1 MNTVSNIQEGI
12 TNMLS
17 VGAKGSGFDSVTLP
31 LPVAGEE
38 VLVCTTPDLVDRV
51 HPGVHEPPVTD
62 DAIVGESEEVHTSFA
77 RARGI
82 LRGLKLIL
90 AHHGASQSVIDSF
103 ETQAMAYLDVES
115 EATFFKRAK
124 YLTVAPM
131 ARYLECEAPKQ
142 PDLAWSPIGQYRN
155 WAKTRLRVFS
165 RKNTHLWYSFLQGKR
180 CALPLSSDLVLTTY
194 KEHREAMDRPDPIDD
209 ETHDRVMKELKPVLE
224 KIRQTLQ
231 SVYSTAGR
239 EDDWITPEET
249 HHVASTKA
257 SYEKSRAGGGQL
269 GALLRTVPQ
278 LQKCNPL
285 NHVRSVVGRRDPDL
299 VRMVFY
305 PRAVISGRV
314 ELNVVI
320 EEYEYP
326 GGESEWF
333 DNVRKTCVSYAA
345 EQRTLKATI
354 QAVLEPLKVRVISKG
369 NAGPYYASKR
379 LQKALHDVLR
389 GMDCFRLI
397 GQPLGATDLY
407 DLAVNSVQVGT
418 GRDEWFSIDYSAATD
433 KLSARLSASILGF
446 LLENQDPA
454 MVNLWQS
461 VLAPHMCE
469 YPFPY
474 DESVLPVQQRNGQ
487 LMGSVLSF
495 PILCIANLGLYLSV
509 IAKDPRPLSEKLK
522 GVLVNG
528 DDMLYVAPRSLW
540 DDHVALGRAVGLEM
554 SPGKAYHHPVYANA
568 NSACYHFDLSR
579 FNHVDRYEDTD
590 LLIRGPRRRGGGEFW
605 WTAQSQSSSPYYI
618 PFLNVGL
625 FFGQNKVLG
634 NDTEEEEQAKSYTSV
649 IDRLLSGAL
658 PGKAC
663 DILAMYLK
671 RHKSQI
677 KEETENGMRN
687 LFLPISHGGMGITKP
702 DGWKSDIT
710 LLQRVMAYQ
719 SFRETPYAIVSEL
732 PLERQ
737 HLEGSLKEAPQP
749 LRAPWLANQSEDGGF
764 EPVLFRSRFTKNAGR
779 AKRTLS
785 AFRNGGELP
794 RVMSDTMLRFPA
806 YVTSTARPGVA
817 YIARHPT
824 PGLFNKKTQ
833 RDWFNA
839 SIDEA
844 VEEEERTICS
854 GSLEQTER
862 ECLWDLMRAHP
873 RTFSDVSLQYGFEGL
888 VRVRREDALEP
899 ETV

>member
-1 MNTVSNIQEGI
+1 MIG
-12 TNMLS
+12 

-31 LPVAGEE
+31 LPAAGEG
-38 VLVCTTPDLVDRV
+38 VLESTTPDLVDRV

-62 DAIVGESEEVHTSFA
+62 DAIVGEIAEVPTSRD

-115 EATFFKRAK
+115 EAIFFKRAK

-131 ARYLECEAPKQ
+131 ARYLECEAPKT
-142 PDLAWSPIGQYRN
+142 PDQAWMPIGQYRN

-231 SVYSTAGR
+231 TVYSTAGR

-269 GALLRTVPQ
+269 GALLRTLPR

-285 NHVRSVVGRRDPDL
+285 NHVRSEVGRRDPDL
-299 VRMVFY
+299 IRMVFY
-305 PRAVISGRV
+305 PRAIVSGRV

-320 EEYEYP
+320 EEYAYP
-326 GGESEWF
+326 GGEVEWY
-333 DNVRKTCVSYAA
+333 DNVRKTCVSYAM

-389 GMDCFRLI
+389 GMDCFKLI
-397 GQPLGATDLY
+397 GQPLGATDLF
-407 DLAVNSVQVGT
+407 DLAVNPVQVGT
-418 GRDEWFSIDYSAATD
+418 GRLEWFSIDYSAATD
-433 KLSARLSASILGF
+433 KLSARLSASILGY

-509 IAKDPRPLSEKLK
+509 IADDPRPIVEKLR

-590 LLIRGPRRRGGGEFW
+590 LLTRGPRRRGGGEFW
-605 WTAQSQSSSPYYI
+605 WTAQPQSSSPFYI

-634 NDTEEEEQAKSYTSV
+634 NDTDEEEKEKSYVSV
-649 IDRLLSGAL
+649 IDRLLAGAL
-658 PGKAC
+658 PGKAN
-663 DILAMYLK
+663 DILAMYVK
-671 RHKSQI
+671 RHAVDI
-677 KEETENGMRN
+677 KVECAGRN
-687 LFLPISHGGMGITKP
+687 LFLPISHGGMGVTQP
-702 DGWKSDIT
+702 EGWKSKVT
-710 LLQRVMAYQ
+710 LAQRLYAYSVFQ
-719 SFRETPYAIVSEL
+719 ASPFQVVSQL
-732 PLERQ
+732 PLEEK
-737 HLEGSLKEAPQP
+737 HLTGRLPEAPQP
-749 LRAPWLANQSEDGGF
+749 LRAPWLANQKEDGGF
-764 EPVLFRSRFTKNAGR
+764 EPPVRVSRVLQGVARFSKMSAE
-779 AKRTLS
+779 RTIQRVTLGHS
-785 AFRNGGELP
+785 VGEAIL
-794 RVMSDTMLRFPA
+794 MSDKMLRFPSYLTSQA
-806 YVTSTARPGVA
+806 RGGVRYVPH
-817 YIARHPT
+817 HPT
-824 PGLFNKKTQ
+824 PGQFEKKTQ
-833 RDWFNA
+833 RDWLLAN
-839 SIDEA
+839 IDEA

-854 GSLEQTER
+854 GSLEQAER
-862 ECLWDLMRAHP
+862 ESLWDLMRAHP
-873 RTFSDVSLQYGFEGL
+873 RAFSDVSLQYGFEGF